1 MADKKFG
8 WGLIGYGG
16 MGNYHFEK
24 LSLRDDVEII
34 GTYDIN
40 PERQKI
46 AEEKGLHAFKSAD
59 ELLNDDRIDFITIA
73 TPNEFHKDYAIRA
86 MKAGKGVIS
95 EKPVTMSS
103 EDLDEMIKC
112 SEETGKLFTVHQ
124 NRRWD
129 PCYLT
134 VKKIYDENKLGKI
147 FRIEHR
153 VHGSRGVPGDWRNRQ
168 PGGGMVYDWGVHL
181 LDQMLMMMS
190 GAKIISIYATLTHI
204 TNDEVDDGFTALIK
218 FDNDTEWIIEVSTN
232 NFIGLKPWYVLGL
245 NGTAIIEDWD
255 GNGTI
260 SMVTDWEN
268 KDAVPVR
275 AGVGLTKTMAPR
287 TDDTIDEYPTEPAE
301 GNWAE
306 YYDNILEVL
315 EGKAEPIVTH
325 AQQRRLI
332 KLIENIFK
340 SAEENKVVD
349 EVF

>member
-1 MADKKFG
+1 MKEKFG

-24 LSLRDDVEII
+24 LSLRDDIEII
-34 GTYDIN
+34 GEYDIN
-40 PERQKI
+40 PERNKI
-46 AEEKGLHAFKSAD
+46 AESKGLHAFSSVE
-59 ELLNDDRIDFITIA
+59 ELLNDERIDFITIA
-73 TPNEFHKDYAIRA
+73 TPNEFHKNYAIQA
-86 MKAGKGVIS
+86 MEAGKAVIS

-103 EDLDEMIKC
+103 EELDEMIKC
-112 SEETGKLFTVHQ
+112 SERTGILFTVHQ

-134 VKKIYDENKLGKI
+134 VKKIYDENKLGRV

-181 LDQMLMMMS
+181 LDQMLTMMA
-190 GAKIISIYATLTHI
+190 GHKIISIYSTLTHI

-218 FDNDTEWIIEVSTN
+218 FDNDVEWIIEVSTN
-232 NFIGLKPWYVLGL
+232 NFIELPLWYMLGE
-245 NGTAIIEDWD
+245 NGSAQINDWQ
-255 GNGTI
+255 GNGKI
-260 SMVTDWEN
+260 CMVTDWEN
-268 KDAVPVR
+268 KDAVPVV

-287 TDDTIDEYPTEPAE
+287 TDDSINEYPTEPAE
-301 GNWAE
+301 GYWSE
-306 YYDNILEVL
+306 YYDNIIEVL
-315 EGKAEPIVTH
+315 RGNQTQIVTH

-340 SAEENKVVD
+340 SAELNETIK

>member
-46 AEEKGLHAFKSAD
+46 AESKGLHAFATAD

-86 MKAGKGVIS
+86 MEAGKAVIS

-103 EDLDEMIKC
+103 EELDEMIKC
-112 SEETGKLFTVHQ
+112 SERTGKLFTVHQ

-134 VKKIYDENKLGKI
+134 VKKIYDDNKLGRI
-147 FRIEHR
+147 FRFEHR

-181 LDQMLMMMS
+181 LDQMLTMMV
-190 GAKIISIYATLTHI
+190 GHKIISVYATLTHI
-204 TNDEVDDGFTALIK
+204 TNDEVDDGFTSLIK
-218 FDNDTEWIIEVSTN
+218 FDNDVEWLIEVSTN
-232 NFIGLKPWYVLGL
+232 NFISLPYWYVLGE
-245 NGTAIIEDWD
+245 NGSAQIDDWE
-255 GNGTI
+255 GNGKI

-268 KDAVPVR
+268 KDAVPVV

-287 TDDTIDEYPTEPAE
+287 TDDSIDEYPAEPVKSD
-301 GNWAE
+301 WAE
-306 YYDNILEVL
+306 YYDNILDVL
-315 EGKAEPIVTH
+315 QGKATQIVTH
-325 AQQRRLI
+325 AQQRRLV

-340 SAEENKVVD
+340 SAELNETIK

>member
-1 MADKKFG
+1 MAKKKFG

-24 LSLRDDVEII
+24 LKLRDDVEII
-34 GTYDIN
+34 GEYDIN

-46 AEEKGLHAFKSAD
+46 GEEKGLYAFRSAD
-59 ELLNDDRIDFITIA
+59 ELLNDERIDFITIA

-86 MKAGKGVIS
+86 MKAGKAVIS

-129 PCYLT
+129 PDYLT
-134 VKKIYDENKLGKI
+134 IKQLYDTNKLGRL
-147 FRIEHR
+147 FRFEHR

-168 PGGGMVYDWGVHL
+168 PGGGMLYDWGVHL

-190 GAKIISIYATLTHI
+190 GNKIVSIYSTLTHI
-204 TNDEVDDGFTALIK
+204 SNDEVDDGFTAFIK
-218 FDNDTEWIIEVSTN
+218 FDNDVEWIIEVSTN
-232 NFIGLKPWYVLGL
+232 NFISLPLWYVLGE
-245 NGTAIIEDWD
+245 NGSAIISDWD
-255 GNGTI
+255 FNGKI

-268 KDAVPVR
+268 KDAVPVV

-287 TDDTIDEYPTEPAE
+287 TDDSIDDYVMEIVES
-301 GNWAE
+301 NWAE

-315 EGKAEPIVTH
+315 EGKAEPVVTH

-340 SAEENKVVD
+340 SAEENKVID
-349 EVF
+349 EIF

>member
-1 MADKKFG
+1 MAKKKYG

-34 GTYDIN
+34 GEYDIN

-46 AEEKGLHAFKSAD
+46 GEEKGLHAFKSAD
-59 ELLNDDRIDFITIA
+59 ELLNDERIDFITIA

-86 MKAGKGVIS
+86 MKAGKAVIS

-103 EDLDEMIKC
+103 EELDEIIKC

-129 PCYLT
+129 PCYRT
-134 VKKIYDENKLGKI
+134 VKKIHDENKLGRI

-190 GAKIISIYATLTHI
+190 GAKVTSIYATLTHI

-232 NFIGLKPWYVLGL
+232 NFISLPYWYVLGE
-245 NGTAIIEDWD
+245 NGSAQIDDWE

-268 KDAVPVR
+268 KDAVPVQ

-287 TDDTIDEYPTEPAE
+287 ADDTIDEYPTEPVE
-301 GNWAE
+301 SNWAE

-332 KLIENIFK
+332 KLIENIFR
-340 SAEENKVVD
+340 SAEENKVID
-349 EVF
+349 EIF